1 MFARPPKVE
10 PSPRKQDVD
19 HTFTRIAKP
28 LIDSVEFAK
37 KEDDQRSAEGT
48 QRTHSSV
55 ASNRTGDS
63 LSYNYNTHDSTFI
76 PERCSR
82 RLYRVVSFKENS
94 SGKRIMF
101 DPIDGRIFSCDAG
114 YTNRTSN
121 NVVLFDSK
129 RSALSERYPSNQ
141 IGGST
146 GGNGIY
152 PRMLVAFGTHTINS
166 IILISIYRV
175 FVIDCW
181 GNIRRRH
188 GGGPS
193 MHCEYA
199 KFMSIV
205 EFLDPPHPV
214 PKRLSTKYVEP
225 FFFTPADKTPPNRL
239 RAKPYFKVHRFFTL
253 RTNDHE
259 RILSKI

>member
-1 MFARPPKVE
+1 MFARPLKVE
-10 PSPRKQDVD
+10 PSPKKQDCD
-19 HTFTRIAKP
+19 HTFTKIAKP
-28 LIDSVEFAK
+28 LVNSIEFAK
-37 KEDDQRSAEGT
+37 KEDDQRSTEGT
-48 QRTHSSV
+48 NRTHSTV
-55 ASNRTGDS
+55 ASNRTGDN
-63 LSYNYNTHDSTFI
+63 LSYSLNTHDATYI

-101 DPIDGRIFSCDAG
+101 DPLDGRVFSCDPG
-114 YTNRTSN
+114 FTNRLSN
-121 NVVLFDSK
+121 NVVLFESK
-129 RSALSERYPSNQ
+129 KAALSERYPSNQ
-141 IGGST
+141 IGGSM

-152 PRMLVAFGTHTINS
+152 PRMLVAF
-166 IILISIYRV
+166 
-175 FVIDCW
+175 DCW

-214 PKRLSTKYVEP
+214 PQRLSARYVAP
-225 FFFTPADKTPPNRL
+225 FFFTPADKTPPNRQ

-253 RTNDHE
+253 RTNDNDTFNV
-259 RILSKI
+259 KV